1 MKNMKN
7 EIPKTFAWLFA
18 VVTCPC
24 HIFLLA
30 ALLAGTAAGAW
41 INSYFIPLII
51 IFSFLF
57 IISLMKALAK

>member
-1 MKNMKN
+1 MKND
-7 EIPKTFAWLFA
+7 ILKTLSWIFAA
-18 VVTCPC
+18 VTCPC
-24 HIFLLA
+24 HIFIFA

-57 IISLMKALAK
+57 IISLIKALTK